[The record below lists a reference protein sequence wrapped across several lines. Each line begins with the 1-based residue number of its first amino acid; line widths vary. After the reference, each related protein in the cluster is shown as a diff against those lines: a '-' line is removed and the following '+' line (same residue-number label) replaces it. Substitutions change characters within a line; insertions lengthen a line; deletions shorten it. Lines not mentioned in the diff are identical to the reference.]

1 MSRRS
6 NKVYTTDAR
15 QLKLRQFTLDYKWTL
30 EDGLLFNEFEVAVA
44 VVLSTG
50 ITSRT
55 PCR

>member
-30 EDGLLFNEFEVAVA
+30 EDGLLFNEFEVALA